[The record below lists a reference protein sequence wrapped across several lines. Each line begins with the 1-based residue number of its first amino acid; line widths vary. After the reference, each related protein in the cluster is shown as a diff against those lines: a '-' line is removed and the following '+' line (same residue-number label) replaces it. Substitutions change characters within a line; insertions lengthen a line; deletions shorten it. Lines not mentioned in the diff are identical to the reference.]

1 MVYDLDNWLKFSL
14 RNFTLKSCLFGVTNL
29 AKNSDKSK
37 DMYWCYE
44 IAFNGR
50 SEWKFGNDCA
60 RNVII
65 FGVNNSSLSHTGI
78 RKHNFLV
85 LGEGDSF
92 GINGSFGAPEKRF
105 GINFSESKTKVCL
118 SLHYSQ
124 DNSSLFVNGKEI
136 YRFKADNKDVNLPTQ
151 FCLGSISNKFDY
163 VESEEV
169 FLKWDIYDFWVDYEA
184 TDKSDT
190 LNTHKNL
197 MVKNIK

>member
-29 AKNSDKSK
+29 AKTSDKSK

-50 SEWKFGNDCA
+50 SEWKFGNDFS

-136 YRFKADNKDVNLPTQ
+136 YRFKADNKDVNFPTQ

-169 FLKWDIYDFWVDYEA
+169 FLKWNIYDFSVDYEA